1 MQWTAGPAGGFTAPG
16 TEPWLPIGDA
26 DACNVA
32 AQREDAGSIL
42 HLCRDLIALRRE
54 REDLR
59 SGPYAAIGS
68 PEGVWAW
75 RRGETTVVAVNHS
88 DEPAELPTDAD
99 EVLLATRRSREEERL
114 PGHVRLDPWDALVL
128 GQRRV

>member
-1 MQWTAGPAGGFTAPG
+1 MQWTGGRAGGFTSPG
-16 TEPWLPIGDA
+16 AEPWLPIGDA

-32 AQREDAGSIL
+32 AQREDAGSTL

-59 SGPYAAIGS
+59 SGRYAAIGS
-68 PEGVWAW
+68 PDGVWAW

-88 DEPAELPTDAD
+88 DEPAEIPTDAD
-99 EVLLATRRSREEERL
+99 EVVLATRRSREGERL
-114 PGHVRLDPWDALVL
+114 HGRVVLEPWEALVL
-128 GQRRV
+128 GQRV